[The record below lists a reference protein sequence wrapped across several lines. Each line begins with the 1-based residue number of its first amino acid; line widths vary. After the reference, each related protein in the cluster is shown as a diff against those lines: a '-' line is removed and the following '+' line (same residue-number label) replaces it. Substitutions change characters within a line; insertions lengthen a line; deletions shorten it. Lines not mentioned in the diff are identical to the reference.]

1 MLKQLP
7 STKFMSKKQYFGGL
21 ILFIAIVINPALA
34 QVSEV
39 NDSIKRNYKFIKTE
53 QNKLQGDSSSL
64 FPFFD
69 KLQQL
74 EQAQQRKV
82 VVVHIGDSHLQADH
96 YPGVVRSNLQKQF
109 GNAGRGLIA
118 PFKVGR
124 TNEPSGYKSSSNT
137 RWHARRIVN
146 EKDSL
151 PIGIS
156 GLSIKNDDYKTSLSI
171 TTLNKDGLD
180 YSFNKITLF
189 HQKGL
194 KHYNFNVCDS
204 LSCKLAMI
212 DAQSDTLNEFTTVKV
227 NKSNCVIFNID
238 AQDTLSP
245 KTALIYGML
254 LENEQPGIL
263 YNNIGINGAEYRHY
277 SKNQKLQTQMALL
290 NPDLIII
297 SLGTNEAYAP
307 RYSNADFY
315 MQVDS
320 LISNLKIKN
329 PDAAFIITTPG
340 DSNKRRKYKNPNNL
354 KAANTL
360 IDYCNK
366 HGLVYWNWF
375 QVMGGTGVINKW
387 ALKGLTSKD
396 KLHLSRK
403 GYEIQGALL
412 HAAILQAYQ
421 NYSSAKPLKP

>member
-1 MLKQLP
+1 MFLKKNFH
-7 STKFMSKKQYFGGL
+7 SIF
-21 ILFIAIVINPALA
+21 ILFIFNLQFTIA
-34 QVSEV
+34 QVNLV
-39 NDSIKRNYKFIKTE
+39 NDSIQLKFKFIKTE
-53 QNKLQGDSSSL
+53 KNVLHGDSTSL
-64 FPFFD
+64 FPFFE
-69 KLQQL
+69 KLSQL
-74 EQAQQRKV
+74 EQAKDRKV
-82 VVVHIGDSHLQADH
+82 VIVHIGDSHLQADH
-96 YPGVVRSNLQKQF
+96 YPGVLRQNLQKQF

-137 RWHARRIVN
+137 RWQARRIVN
-146 EKDSL
+146 EKDSM

-156 GLSIKNDDYKTSLSI
+156 GLSVKNDDAKSNLII
-171 TTLNKDGLD
+171 TTFNKDDLD

-194 KHYNFNVCDS
+194 KYYNFNVCDS
-204 LSCKLAMI
+204 LSCFQAGI
-212 DAQSDTLNEFTTVKV
+212 DAQKDTLTEFTTVKV
-227 NKSNCVIFNID
+227 NKANSVIFNID
-238 AQDTLSP
+238 IADTLSK
-245 KTALIYGML
+245 KTALIYGLL

-277 SKNQKLQTQMALL
+277 SKNQKLQSQMALL

-297 SLGTNEAYAP
+297 SLGTNEAYTP
-307 RYSNADFY
+307 RYNNSEFY
-315 MQVDS
+315 NQIDS
-320 LISNLKIKN
+320 LISNLKMKN
-329 PDAAFIITTPG
+329 PEASFIITTPG
-340 DSNKRRKYKNPNNL
+340 DSNKGRKYKNPNNL

-366 HGLVYWNWF
+366 RGLGYWNWF
-375 QVMGGTGVINKW
+375 EIMGGTGVINKW

-412 HAAILQAYQ
+412 HAAIIKAFNEYQA
-421 NYSSAKPLKP
+421 AKSIKP